1 MEGLETTTA
10 VVASALIEVTAGKT
24 VITVITIIAVRT
36 PSVLPL
42 LSLQHRQGWRVTH
55 GWRVPDL
62 LWAKMRASAGRS
74 RRRGYTP
81 PPLSDTR
88 HLHLWLPRQTATD
101 ATVPPFRLALTT
113 NTNIRATP
121 PSRAEEVARS
131 QQQQQQQQH
140 EAKMKCRQARPSILA
155 SAPRLPFT
163 TPFLSTTSRSSMGGR
178 ALFVSCAGGQW
189 RHRPIPRWGW
199 PVSSGACRP
208 STSNNNGRRQ
218 QQRCLLIPPL
228 RHILRQRTIAII
240 NNPLYVVSL
249 ALQMTAPTG
258 ALYVRGT

>member
-1 MEGLETTTA
+1 MEGLETTTTTTTTTT
-10 VVASALIEVTAGKT
+10 VATASAAAALIEVTAGKT

-62 LWAKMRASAGRS
+62 LWAKMRVSAGRS

-121 PSRAEEVARS
+121 PSRAEEARS
-131 QQQQQQQQH
+131 QHQQQ
-140 EAKMKCRQARPSILA
+140 EEKMKCRRARPLTLV

-163 TPFLSTTSRSSMGGR
+163 THFLSTTSRSSMGGR

-189 RHRPIPRWGW
+189 RHRPIPR
-199 PVSSGACRP
+199 
-208 STSNNNGRRQ
+208 
-218 QQRCLLIPPL
+218 
-228 RHILRQRTIAII
+228 
-240 NNPLYVVSL
+240 
-249 ALQMTAPTG
+249 
-258 ALYVRGT
+258 